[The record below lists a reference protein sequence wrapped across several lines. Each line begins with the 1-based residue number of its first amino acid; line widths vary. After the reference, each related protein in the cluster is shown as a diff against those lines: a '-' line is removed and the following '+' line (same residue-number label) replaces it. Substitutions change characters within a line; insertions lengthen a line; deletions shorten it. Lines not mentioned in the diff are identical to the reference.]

1 MRSVD
6 FAFLVTMPKVLTR
19 DPRSIARRV
28 ALQAGF
34 ADDLRGG
41 TEQSGL
47 EWLVEEN
54 LVRARDARNVLAL
67 SQALLE
73 GLRERQQELDALIQ
87 GYAPAWPVQL
97 LSPVDRNI
105 LRIALYE
112 LLFHPDTPA
121 KTAINEAVELAKVFG
136 SESSARFVNGVLGT
150 VMSALSRGELNQEKL
165 TSEGR

>member
-1 MRSVD
+1 
-6 FAFLVTMPKVLTR
+6 MPKVLTR
-19 DPRSIARRV
+19 DPRSIARTV

-34 ADDLRGG
+34 ANDLRGRS
-41 TEQSGL
+41 EQSGL
-47 EWLVEEN
+47 EWLIEEN
-54 LVRARDARNVLAL
+54 LVRARDAHNVLAL
-67 SQALLE
+67 SEALLK
-73 GLRERQQELDALIQ
+73 GLQEKQLELDEIIQ

-150 VMSALSRGELNQEKL
+150 VMSALSRGELKQEKL